1 MTTESSAISVAPAR
15 PSAERVAVPILAA
28 ISVSHL
34 LNDLMQSLLPAIYPI
49 LKSSFHLDFGQI
61 GLLTLTFQCTASLL
75 QPLVGTFTDRRPQP
89 FSLVVGMGF
98 TLVGLLTLSR
108 AGSYP
113 MLLLA
118 AALIGMG
125 SSVFHP
131 ESSRV
136 ARLASGGRLG
146 LAQSVFQVGG
156 NMGSALGPLLA
167 AFIVVPFGQPSIAW
181 FSVVALLAMVI
192 LSAVGRWYRAKL
204 ADLRARPRGAEKG
217 SSVPRKR
224 VVVSIAILMLLI
236 FSKDFYV
243 ASFTNYFTFYMISKF
258 QVSVQ
263 DAQIY
268 LFVFLGALAVG
279 TVLGGPVGDRIGR
292 RYVIWISILGV
303 LPFTLAL
310 PFANL
315 FWTLVLSV
323 IIGVVIASAFSAILV
338 YATELV
344 PGRVGM
350 IAGLF
355 FGLSFGMAR
364 PRRSGARAARRHD
377 EHRDRVQGLL
387 VPAGH
392 RASRLLPAQDR
403 AEAFLRRRLVEEQNA

>member
-34 LNDLMQSLLPAIYPI
+34 LNDLIQSLLPAIYPI

-98 TLVGLLTLSR
+98 TLVGLLTLSQ

-136 ARLASGGRLG
+136 ARMASGGRHG

-156 NMGSALGPLLA
+156 NAGSALGPLLA

-204 ADLRARPRGAEKG
+204 ADAARE
-217 SSVPRKR
+217 
-224 VVVSIAILMLLI
+224 
-236 FSKDFYV
+236 
-243 ASFTNYFTFYMISKF
+243 
-258 QVSVQ
+258 
-263 DAQIY
+263 
-268 LFVFLGALAVG
+268 
-279 TVLGGPVGDRIGR
+279 
-292 RYVIWISILGV
+292 
-303 LPFTLAL
+303 
-310 PFANL
+310 
-315 FWTLVLSV
+315 
-323 IIGVVIASAFSAILV
+323 
-338 YATELV
+338 
-344 PGRVGM
+344 
-350 IAGLF
+350 
-355 FGLSFGMAR
+355 
-364 PRRSGARAARRHD
+364 AARRG
-377 EHRDRVQGLL
+377 EGILRSTRS
-387 VPAGH
+387 
-392 RASRLLPAQDR
+392 ASWFRSR
-403 AEAFLRRRLVEEQNA
+403 S